1 MRNYNGRVVKR
12 RKGEPLCFAEECAT
26 RARTPALAP
35 EVASVNDTMSPLKD
49 TQPAADST
57 AVEARAVKAAPAAEN
72 GATADLENVPT
83 APCGAKSWTEIQKR
97 AYHGSGIFD
106 AAPAP
111 AAAPRPGADAPTAS
125 QPPSVEAVAAEAAAP
140 SPIADPSKMSLQD
153 LRAACRARGLNP
165 GGGKNQLCERL
176 LEANLPAGDS
186 KRLGATLR
194 LEQPPDAAVPAA
206 GVKRDADSES
216 PSAPVAKAAKIDA
229 DAANVTFAARVRSA
243 DAFLA
248 DVMNSPKPSRGV
260 TVSDAKLRDLGVGA
274 DVFFHSSENQMS
286 DSDKL
291 RKPFEAAYAND
302 AAKAKAKEAAGA
314 GDPFAAFET
323 DANAK
328 PSLSLSR
335 PAGATDMHAPTHSVF
350 ATADAD
356 ARADPHEA
364 TKKLVGGKHV
374 SETLTRSLFEGSRLF
389 DDDAERAAVA
399 ANETKA
405 RAKDDGESR
414 VTASKHHEG
423 HGIFSEAWV
432 VPREVQEGEA
442 IDGDVPIEPAEEKK
456 DAPLSDAEED
466 GFVEDG
472 FKPIGACS
480 PCVDLRWKTEEEE
493 EAEEAVAILVYEAI
507 RRVLDRASR
516 EAFYAKE
523 EGK

>member
-1 MRNYNGRVVKR
+1 MRNGRVVKR

-194 LEQPPDAAVPAA
+194 L
-206 GVKRDADSES
+206 
-216 PSAPVAKAAKIDA
+216 
-229 DAANVTFAARVRSA
+229 
-243 DAFLA
+243 
-248 DVMNSPKPSRGV
+248 
-260 TVSDAKLRDLGVGA
+260 
-274 DVFFHSSENQMS
+274 
-286 DSDKL
+286 
-291 RKPFEAAYAND
+291 
-302 AAKAKAKEAAGA
+302 
-314 GDPFAAFET
+314 
-323 DANAK
+323 
-328 PSLSLSR
+328 
-335 PAGATDMHAPTHSVF
+335 
-350 ATADAD
+350 
-356 ARADPHEA
+356 
-364 TKKLVGGKHV
+364 
-374 SETLTRSLFEGSRLF
+374 
-389 DDDAERAAVA
+389 
-399 ANETKA
+399 
-405 RAKDDGESR
+405 
-414 VTASKHHEG
+414 
-423 HGIFSEAWV
+423 
-432 VPREVQEGEA
+432 
-442 IDGDVPIEPAEEKK
+442 
-456 DAPLSDAEED
+456 
-466 GFVEDG
+466 
-472 FKPIGACS
+472 
-480 PCVDLRWKTEEEE
+480 
-493 EAEEAVAILVYEAI
+493 
-507 RRVLDRASR
+507 
-516 EAFYAKE
+516 
-523 EGK
+523 

>member
-1 MRNYNGRVVKR
+1 M
-12 RKGEPLCFAEECAT
+12 
-26 RARTPALAP
+26 
-35 EVASVNDTMSPLKD
+35 NDIMSPLKD
-49 TQPAADST
+49 TQPATDST
-57 AVEARAVKAAPAAEN
+57 AIEARAVKAAPAAEN

-83 APCGAKSWTEIQKR
+83 AQCGAKSWTEIQKR

-111 AAAPRPGADAPTAS
+111 AAAPRPSADAPTAS

-153 LRAACRARGLNP
+153 LRARTRAGPESRRGQEPALREAAGGQPP
-165 GGGKNQLCERL
+165 GRRLRIDSERL
-176 LEANLPAGDS
+176 YAWNNP
-186 KRLGATLR
+186 RLRGSRLRGSSATPIR
-194 LEQPPDAAVPAA
+194 
-206 GVKRDADSES
+206 ES
-216 PSAPVAKAAKIDA
+216 SAPVAKAAKTDA
-229 DAANVTFAARVRSA
+229 DAANKTFAARVRSA

-274 DVFFHSSENQMS
+274 DVFFHSSGNQMS

-291 RKPFEAAYAND
+291 FGQTIASV
-302 AAKAKAKEAAGA
+302 AAKAKAKEVAGH

-389 DDDAERAAVA
+389 DDAAERAAVA

-432 VPREVQEGEA
+432 VPREVEEGEA
-442 IDGDVPIEPAEEKK
+442 IDGDVAIEPAVAEEKK
-456 DAPLSDAEED
+456 DAPSSDAED
-466 GFVEDG
+466 DG

-516 EAFYAKE
+516 GVLR
-523 EGK
+523 EGGGKVT

>member
-1 MRNYNGRVVKR
+1 MRNGRVVKR

-83 APCGAKSWTEIQKR
+83 AQCGAKSWTEIQKR

-106 AAPAP
+106 AVSAP
-111 AAAPRPGADAPTAS
+111 AAAPRPGTDAPTAS

-176 LEANLPAGDS
+176 LEASLPAAGV
-186 KRLGATLR
+186 
-194 LEQPPDAAVPAA
+194 PAAGVPAA
-206 GVKRDADSES
+206 GVKRDAESES

-229 DAANVTFAARVRSA
+229 DAAKFAARVRSA

-350 ATADAD
+350 ASADAD

-364 TKKLVGGKHV
+364 TKKLVGGKRA
-374 SETLTRSLFEGSRLF
+374 SETLARSLFEGSRLF
-389 DDDAERAAVA
+389 DDAAERAAAA

-414 VTASKHHEG
+414 VTAIRHHEG

-432 VPREVQEGEA
+432 VPREVEEGEA
-442 IDGDVPIEPAEEKK
+442 IDGDVPIEPATAEEKK
-456 DAPLSDAEED
+456 DAPSSDAEED

-507 RRVLDRASR
+507 RRVLDRASQ

>member
-1 MRNYNGRVVKR
+1 M
-12 RKGEPLCFAEECAT
+12 
-26 RARTPALAP
+26 
-35 EVASVNDTMSPLKD
+35 
-49 TQPAADST
+49 
-57 AVEARAVKAAPAAEN
+57 
-72 GATADLENVPT
+72 
-83 APCGAKSWTEIQKR
+83 
-97 AYHGSGIFD
+97 
-106 AAPAP
+106 
-111 AAAPRPGADAPTAS
+111 
-125 QPPSVEAVAAEAAAP
+125 
-140 SPIADPSKMSLQD
+140 
-153 LRAACRARGLNP
+153 
-165 GGGKNQLCERL
+165 
-176 LEANLPAGDS
+176 
-186 KRLGATLR
+186 
-194 LEQPPDAAVPAA
+194 
-206 GVKRDADSES
+206 
-216 PSAPVAKAAKIDA
+216 
-229 DAANVTFAARVRSA
+229 RSA

-248 DVMNSPKPSRGV
+248 DVMNSPKPSRLV

-432 VPREVQEGEA
+432 VPREVEEGEA
-442 IDGDVPIEPAEEKK
+442 IDGDVPIEPATAEEKK

>member
-1 MRNYNGRVVKR
+1 M
-12 RKGEPLCFAEECAT
+12 
-26 RARTPALAP
+26 
-35 EVASVNDTMSPLKD
+35 NDTMSPLKD

-194 LEQPPDAAVPAA
+194 LEQPPDAGVPAA

-260 TVSDAKLRDLGVGA
+260 TVSDAKLRDQIG
-274 DVFFHSSENQMS
+274 
-286 DSDKL
+286 
-291 RKPFEAAYAND
+291 
-302 AAKAKAKEAAGA
+302 
-314 GDPFAAFET
+314 
-323 DANAK
+323 
-328 PSLSLSR
+328 
-335 PAGATDMHAPTHSVF
+335 
-350 ATADAD
+350 
-356 ARADPHEA
+356 RA
-364 TKKLVGGKHV
+364 HV
-374 SETLTRSLFEGSRLF
+374 
-389 DDDAERAAVA
+389 
-399 ANETKA
+399 
-405 RAKDDGESR
+405 
-414 VTASKHHEG
+414 
-423 HGIFSEAWV
+423 
-432 VPREVQEGEA
+432 
-442 IDGDVPIEPAEEKK
+442 
-456 DAPLSDAEED
+456 
-466 GFVEDG
+466 
-472 FKPIGACS
+472 
-480 PCVDLRWKTEEEE
+480 
-493 EAEEAVAILVYEAI
+493 
-507 RRVLDRASR
+507 
-516 EAFYAKE
+516 
-523 EGK
+523 

>member
-1 MRNYNGRVVKR
+1 M
-12 RKGEPLCFAEECAT
+12 
-26 RARTPALAP
+26 
-35 EVASVNDTMSPLKD
+35 
-49 TQPAADST
+49 
-57 AVEARAVKAAPAAEN
+57 
-72 GATADLENVPT
+72 
-83 APCGAKSWTEIQKR
+83 
-97 AYHGSGIFD
+97 
-106 AAPAP
+106 
-111 AAAPRPGADAPTAS
+111 
-125 QPPSVEAVAAEAAAP
+125 
-140 SPIADPSKMSLQD
+140 
-153 LRAACRARGLNP
+153 
-165 GGGKNQLCERL
+165 
-176 LEANLPAGDS
+176 
-186 KRLGATLR
+186 
-194 LEQPPDAAVPAA
+194 
-206 GVKRDADSES
+206 
-216 PSAPVAKAAKIDA
+216 
-229 DAANVTFAARVRSA
+229 RSA

-274 DVFFHSSENQMS
+274 DVFFHSSGNQMS

-291 RKPFEAAYAND
+291 FGQTIASV
-302 AAKAKAKEAAGA
+302 AAKAKAKEVAGH

-389 DDDAERAAVA
+389 DDAAERAAVA

-414 VTASKHHEG
+414 IVASKHREG

-432 VPREVQEGEA
+432 VPREVEEGEA
-442 IDGDVPIEPAEEKK
+442 IDGDVAIEPAVAEEKK
-456 DAPLSDAEED
+456 DAPSSDAED
-466 GFVEDG
+466 DG

>member
-1 MRNYNGRVVKR
+1 MRNGRVVKR

-194 LEQPPDAAVPAA
+194 LEQPPDAGVPAA

-248 DVMNSPKPSRGV
+248 DVMNSPKPSRLV

-432 VPREVQEGEA
+432 VPREVEEGEA
-442 IDGDVPIEPAEEKK
+442 IDGDVPIEPATAEEKK

-507 RRVLDRASR
+507 RRVLDRASQ

>member
-1 MRNYNGRVVKR
+1 M
-12 RKGEPLCFAEECAT
+12 EECAT
-26 RARTPALAP
+26 RAPTPALAP

-49 TQPAADST
+49 TQPATDST
-57 AVEARAVKAAPAAEN
+57 AIEARAVKAAPAAEN
-72 GATADLENVPT
+72 GATADLENVPI
-83 APCGAKSWTEIQKR
+83 AQCGAKSWTEIQKR

-111 AAAPRPGADAPTAS
+111 AAAPRPSADVPTAS

-176 LEANLPAGDS
+176 LEASLPAGDS
-186 KRLGATLR
+186 NRLGATLR
-194 LEQPPDAAVPAA
+194 LEQPPAAGVPAA

-229 DAANVTFAARVRSA
+229 DAANKTFAARVRSA

-274 DVFFHSSENQMS
+274 DVFFHSSGNQMS

-291 RKPFEAAYAND
+291 FGQTSASV
-302 AAKAKAKEAAGA
+302 AAKAKAKEVAGH

-389 DDDAERAAVA
+389 DDAAERAAVA

-414 VTASKHHEG
+414 IVASKHHEG

-432 VPREVQEGEA
+432 VPREVEEGEA
-442 IDGDVPIEPAEEKK
+442 IDGDVAIEPAVAEEKK
-456 DAPLSDAEED
+456 DAPSSDAED
-466 GFVEDG
+466 DG

>member
-1 MRNYNGRVVKR
+1 M
-12 RKGEPLCFAEECAT
+12 
-26 RARTPALAP
+26 
-35 EVASVNDTMSPLKD
+35 NDTMSPLKE

-83 APCGAKSWTEIQKR
+83 AQCGAKSWTEIQKR

-106 AAPAP
+106 AVSAP
-111 AAAPRPGADAPTAS
+111 AAAPRPGTDAPTAS

-176 LEANLPAGDS
+176 LEASLPAAG
-186 KRLGATLR
+186 
-194 LEQPPDAAVPAA
+194 VPAA
-206 GVKRDADSES
+206 GVKRDAESES

-229 DAANVTFAARVRSA
+229 DAAKFAARVRSA

-286 DSDKL
+286 DAEA
-291 RKPFEAAYAND
+291 RKPFEAAFASV
-302 AAKAKAKEAAGA
+302 AAAAKAKEAAGH
-314 GDPFAAFET
+314 GDPFAAAEAFPA

-350 ATADAD
+350 ASADAD

-364 TKKLVGGKHV
+364 TKKLVGGKRA
-374 SETLTRSLFEGSRLF
+374 SETLARSLFEGSRLF
-389 DDDAERAAVA
+389 DDAAERAAAA

-432 VPREVQEGEA
+432 VPREVEEGEA
-442 IDGDVPIEPAEEKK
+442 IDGDVPIEPATAEEKT
-456 DAPLSDAEED
+456 DAPSSDAED
-466 GFVEDG
+466 DG

-493 EAEEAVAILVYEAI
+493 EAEEAVATLVYEAI

>member
-1 MRNYNGRVVKR
+1 M
-12 RKGEPLCFAEECAT
+12 
-26 RARTPALAP
+26 
-35 EVASVNDTMSPLKD
+35 NDTMSPLKD

-106 AAPAP
+106 AVSAP
-111 AAAPRPGADAPTAS
+111 AAAPRPGTDAPTAS

-194 LEQPPDAAVPAA
+194 LEQPPDAGVPAA
-206 GVKRDADSES
+206 GVKRDAESES

-229 DAANVTFAARVRSA
+229 DAAKFAARVRSA

-364 TKKLVGGKHV
+364 TKKLVGGKRA
-374 SETLTRSLFEGSRLF
+374 SETLARSLFEGSRLF
-389 DDDAERAAVA
+389 DDAAERAAAA

-432 VPREVQEGEA
+432 VPREVEEGEA
-442 IDGDVPIEPAEEKK
+442 IDGDVPILQTKYSPAVAEEKN
-456 DAPLSDAEED
+456 DATSSDAED
-466 GFVEDG
+466 DG

-523 EGK
+523 EFGK